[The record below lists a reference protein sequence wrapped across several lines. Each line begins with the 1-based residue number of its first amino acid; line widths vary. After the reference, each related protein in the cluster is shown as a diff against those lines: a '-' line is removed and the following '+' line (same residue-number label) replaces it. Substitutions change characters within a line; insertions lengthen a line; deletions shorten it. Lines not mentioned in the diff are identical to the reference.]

1 MYPGF
6 IQSLASTA
14 LFARLPRPAALLVVA
29 LAPLALVA
37 GLTLRYASKVP
48 ASVRS
53 DASRTQLQETAR
65 RLGTAQGLSL
75 DAAGALLKIKPQTTH
90 QVFALRASAR
100 SVDAAGR
107 LAAPYHFV
115 LNLAEPDGEH
125 SISVTMNGRGD
136 ILQFETERPRN
147 IGPALG
153 PEAAEQLA
161 KQYMKEWLTFIPNPQ
176 IDRVREASSHRKDAE
191 EEAIARRFDFEG
203 HLGDLPRLQF
213 SGRVEITGSKVT
225 AARVEPEF
233 VRVMRTWSDD
243 ESGFRGTIGGLA
255 FFLALFAS
263 IYSIRLY
270 RKRSR
275 EKEVPRKRAIILIL
289 VFGLCGAG
297 YLALNAE
304 SFANSD
310 GASTL
315 PWYVTLGIGA
325 LGGIFLAMGGVL
337 VGAAYASGE
346 GELREGYPDKLTSFD
361 ALLAG
366 RYRVNNVAVSLGTGA
381 VFTAWAFLVT
391 SLACRLLSSSDALL
405 LSDEAMAA
413 AYGNL
418 PWLSGLLMLPP
429 QIAWTVVSGLFVPLT
444 FVLRNVRRPAW
455 KWTILLLCPFLISAG
470 FTDNSL
476 ASPTRVLDMVVGV
489 AVVLTP
495 FFLQDVL
502 AALVS
507 SLLFSLAIQT
517 STMAALAPFSLPSG
531 LLQIGIVTLGLAALT
546 AISWRGESVTEDE
559 VKPEYAR
566 NLDQRLSMQAEVHA
580 AREAQLRLLPDKPPQ
595 IPGLSIA
602 ASCRPT
608 GDVGAD
614 FYDFFPL
621 PGGGLAVFVASG
633 GGLGVA
639 SALTIALAK
648 GFLMS
653 DLRRGDSPARTLA
666 RLRALLTGR
675 LGEVAQ
681 RARFAVATID
691 PQRRTFQAARWG
703 EVPAV
708 WILRDLMAHPLV
720 FTDSPD
726 GLPEA
731 AVPLEVGDTVLFHTE
746 GLISALED
754 QSPTGMRDWFRNL
767 ARITR
772 ACGALDFHNF
782 LLQRLAGGSE
792 KRLTRR
798 LTSDL
803 TAVVLRLEKVQV
815 VEQEHVA

>member
-1 MYPGF
+1 MSQGF

-14 LFARLPRPAALLVVA
+14 LFARLPRRAALLVIA
-29 LAPLALVA
+29 LAPLALIA
-37 GLTLRYASKVP
+37 GLAFRSAAKVP

-53 DASRTQLQETAR
+53 DANRSQLQEIAR
-65 RLGTAQGLSL
+65 RLGASQGLSL
-75 DAAGALLKIKPQTTH
+75 ESAGALLKIKPQTTH

-100 SVDAAGR
+100 SVNAAGR

-125 SISVTMNGRGD
+125 SITVTLNGRGD
-136 ILQFETERPRN
+136 VLQFETERPRN
-147 IGPALG
+147 TGPALSA
-153 PEAAEQLA
+153 EAGEQLA
-161 KQYMKEWLTFIPNPQ
+161 RQYLKDWLTFIPNPEF
-176 IDRVREASSHRKDAE
+176 DRMREATTQRKDASE
-191 EEAIARRFDFEG
+191 DAIARRFDFEG
-203 HLGDLPRLQF
+203 HLRDIPRLQF

-225 AARVEPEF
+225 GARIEPEF
-233 VRVMRTWSDD
+233 VRVMHTWSDD
-243 ESGFRGTIGGLA
+243 ESGTRGTVGALA
-255 FFLALFAS
+255 FFLALFAA

-275 EKEVPRKRAIILIL
+275 EKEVPHKRALIL
-289 VFGLCGAG
+289 VVVFGLCGAG

-310 GASTL
+310 GVSTL

-325 LGGIFLAMGGVL
+325 MGGLFLAMGGVL
-337 VGAAYASGE
+337 IGAAYASGE
-346 GELREGYPDKLTSFD
+346 GEIREGYPDKLTAFD
-361 ALLAG
+361 ALLSG
-366 RYRVNNVAVSLGTGA
+366 RFRVSNVAISVGTGA
-381 VFTAWAFLVT
+381 VCAAWAFLLT
-391 SLACRLLSSSDALL
+391 SVASWVLSSSDALL
-405 LSDEAMAA
+405 ISDEAMAA
-413 AYGNL
+413 AYGNY
-418 PWLSGLLMLPP
+418 PWLSGLLLLPP

-444 FVLRNVRRPAW
+444 FVLRNIRRPRW
-455 KWTILLLCPFLISAG
+455 KWAILLLCPFIISAG

-476 ASPTRVLDMVVGV
+476 ASSTRVLDMVVGV
-489 AVVLTP
+489 AVMLAP
-495 FFLQDVL
+495 FFLHDVL

-507 SLLFSLAIQT
+507 SMLFTLAIQT
-517 STMAALAPFSLPSG
+517 STMSALAPFSLPSG
-531 LLQIGIVTLGLAALT
+531 LVQLGLVTLGLAALT
-546 AISWRGESVTEDE
+546 AAAWRGEAVTEDE

-566 NLDQRLSMQAEVHA
+566 NLDQRLSMQAEVQA

-653 DLRRGDSPARTLA
+653 DLRRGDPPARTLA
-666 RLRALLTGR
+666 RLRALLTDR

-708 WILRDLMAHPLV
+708 WVLRDLMAHPLA
-720 FTDSPD
+720 FIDSPD

-731 AVPLEVGDTVLFHTE
+731 AVPLEMGDTLLFHTE
-746 GLISALED
+746 GLVSALED
-754 QSPTGMRDWFRNL
+754 QSPTGLRDWFRNL

-803 TAVVLRLEKVQV
+803 TAVVLRLEHVQV

>member
-14 LFARLPRPAALLVVA
+14 LFARLPRPTALLAIA

-37 GLTLRYASKVP
+37 GLTLRYAAKVP

-53 DASRTQLQETAR
+53 DASRTQLQDIAR
-65 RLGTAQGLSL
+65 RLGASQGLSL
-75 DAAGALLKIKPQTTH
+75 DASGALLKIKPQTSH
-90 QVFALRASAR
+90 QVFALRAAPQA
-100 SVDAAGR
+100 VDAAGR

-125 SISVTMNGRGD
+125 GIIVTLNGRGD
-136 ILQFETERPRN
+136 VLQFDTERPRN
-147 IGPALG
+147 PGPALSS
-153 PEAAEQLA
+153 EAAEELA
-161 KQYMKEWLTFIPNPQ
+161 KQYMRSWLTFIPNPQ
-176 IDRVREASSHRKDAE
+176 IDRVREASSQSKKDE
-191 EEAIARRFDFEG
+191 DESIARRFDFEG
-203 HLGDLPRLQF
+203 HLGQLPTVKF
-213 SGRVEITGSKVT
+213 SGRVEVTGSKVT
-225 AARVEPEF
+225 GARVEPEF
-233 VRVMRTWSDD
+233 GRAMHSWSDD
-243 ESGFRGTIGGLA
+243 ESGLRGTVGVLA
-255 FFLALFAS
+255 VFLAIFAS

-275 EKEVPRKRAIILIL
+275 EKEAPRKRALILVL

-304 SFANSD
+304 SFANTD

-315 PWYVTLGIGA
+315 PWYVTLGISA
-325 LGGIFLAMGGVL
+325 MGGIFLAMGGVL

-346 GELREGYPDKLTSFD
+346 GEIREGYPDKLTAFD
-361 ALLAG
+361 AMLSG
-366 RYRVNNVAVSLGTGA
+366 RCRVSNVAVSVGAGA
-381 VFTAWAFLVT
+381 VFTAWAFLFT
-391 SLACRLLSSSDALL
+391 SIASWLVSSGDALL

-413 AYGNL
+413 AYGNY

-455 KWTILLLCPFLISAG
+455 KWTILLLCPFLIAAG

-476 ASPTRVLDMVVGV
+476 ASSTRVLDMVVGV
-489 AVVLTP
+489 AVVLAP
-495 FFLQDVL
+495 FFFHDVL

-507 SLLFSLAIQT
+507 SMLFSLAIQT

-531 LLQIGIVTLGLAALT
+531 LLQLGIVTFGLAYLT
-546 AISWRGESVTEDE
+546 ATSWKGEAVTEDE

-580 AREAQLRLLPDKPPQ
+580 AREAQLRLLPEKPPQ

-653 DLRRGDSPARTLA
+653 DLRRGDTPARTLA

-703 EVPAV
+703 EVPAIWV
-708 WILRDLMAHPLV
+708 LRDLMAHPMAFV
-720 FTDSPD
+720 ESPE

-731 AVPLEVGDTVLFHTE
+731 AVPLEVGDMVLFHTE

-754 QSPTGMRDWFRNL
+754 QSPTGLRDWFRNL

-772 ACGALDFHNF
+772 ACGALDFHDF
-782 LLQRLAGGSE
+782 LLKRLAGGSE

-803 TAVVLRLEKVQV
+803 TAVVLRLEEVQV
-815 VEQEHVA
+815 LQQEHVA

>member
-1 MYPGF
+1 M
-6 IQSLASTA
+6 
-14 LFARLPRPAALLVVA
+14 R
-29 LAPLALVA
+29 
-37 GLTLRYASKVP
+37 
-48 ASVRS
+48 
-53 DASRTQLQETAR
+53 D
-65 RLGTAQGLSL
+65 
-75 DAAGALLKIKPQTTH
+75 
-90 QVFALRASAR
+90 
-100 SVDAAGR
+100 
-107 LAAPYHFV
+107 
-115 LNLAEPDGEH
+115 
-125 SISVTMNGRGD
+125 
-136 ILQFETERPRN
+136 
-147 IGPALG
+147 
-153 PEAAEQLA
+153 
-161 KQYMKEWLTFIPNPQ
+161 WLTFLPIL
-176 IDRVREASSHRKDAE
+176 SSTGSARRPRLAKTPRRSP
-191 EEAIARRFDFEG
+191 IARRFDFEG
-203 HLGDLPRLQF
+203 HLAELPHIKF
-213 SGRVEITGSKVT
+213 SGRVEVTGSRVT
-225 AARVEPEF
+225 GARIEPEF
-233 VRVMRTWSDD
+233 VRVMHTWSDD
-243 ESGFRGTIGGLA
+243 ESALRGTVGVLA
-255 FFLALFAS
+255 VLLAVFAA

-275 EKEVPRKRAIILIL
+275 EKEAPRKRALILVL

-315 PWYVTLGIGA
+315 PWYVALGIGA
-325 LGGIFLAMGGVL
+325 MGGIFLAIGGIL

-346 GELREGYPDKLTSFD
+346 GEIREGYPDKLTAFD
-361 ALLAG
+361 ALLSG
-366 RYRVNNVAVSLGTGA
+366 RCCVSNVALSVGAGA
-381 VFTAWAFLVT
+381 VFTAWAFLLT
-391 SLACRLLSSSDALL
+391 SVVCWVASSNDALL
-405 LSDEAMAA
+405 ISDEAMAA
-413 AYGNL
+413 AYGNY
-418 PWLSGLLMLPP
+418 PWLSGLLLLPP

-444 FVLRNVRRPAW
+444 FVLRNVRRPRW
-455 KWTILLLCPFLISAG
+455 KWTILLVCPFLISAG

-476 ASPTRVLDMVVGV
+476 ASSTRVLDMVAGV
-489 AVVLTP
+489 AVLLAP
-495 FFLQDVL
+495 FFLLDVL

-507 SLLFSLAIQT
+507 SMLFALAIQT

-531 LLQIGIVTLGLAALT
+531 LLQLGLVTLGLAALT
-546 AISWRGESVTEDE
+546 ARAWQGESVTEDE

-566 NLDQRLSMQAEVHA
+566 NLDQRLSMQAEVQA
-580 AREAQLRLLPDKPPQ
+580 AREAQLRLLPEKPPQ
-595 IPGLSIA
+595 VPGLSIA

-653 DLRRGDSPARTLA
+653 DLRRGDTPARTLA
-666 RLRALLTGR
+666 RLRTLLTDR

-708 WILRDLMAHPLV
+708 WVLRNLMAHPLSFV
-720 FTDSPD
+720 DSPD

-731 AVPLEVGDTVLFHTE
+731 AVPLEPGDMLLFHTE
-746 GLISALED
+746 GLVSALED

-798 LTSDL
+798 LKSDL
-803 TAVVLRLEKVQV
+803 TAVVLRLEQV
-815 VEQEHVA
+815 EVLQQEHVA